1 MKHILIYIICVM
13 VSFIGV
19 SAANTAEQADSAYA
33 KEDYRSAIRLYTT
46 TIEKNGPSAQI
57 YYNLGNA
64 YYRVS
69 DISKAVLCYQR
80 ALNIDPS
87 YSEART
93 NLKFVKSRIADLP
106 EDDSSFLG
114 NLHDSVIATMS
125 PNAWAWTALIFFI
138 ILLGCVGLYL
148 FTNNIRLRKTGFFG
162 GIVVL
167 VISIY
172 TSIVAYESASASVR
186 HDQAV
191 ITPPTAT
198 LRTEPGSVVNDQ
210 NRVISLPEGTI
221 VIITDS
227 LTMPGESAAPKW
239 YNVKINNSTGAW
251 VNAADVERI

>member
-1 MKHILIYIICVM
+1 MKRILIYIICVLA
-13 VSFIGV
+13 SFLAVRG
-19 SAANTAEQADSAYA
+19 AGTAELADSAYA
-33 KEDYRSAIRLYTT
+33 KEDYRAAIRLYSNF
-46 TIEKNGPSAQI
+46 IEEQGPSAQI

-87 YSEART
+87 YSDART

-106 EDDSSFLG
+106 EDDSSFLE
-114 NLHDSVIATMS
+114 NLQESVLAGMS
-125 PNAWAWTALIFFI
+125 PNAWAWTALIMFVM
-138 ILLGCVGLYL
+138 LLGCLGLYF
-148 FTNNIRLRKTGFFG
+148 FTDNIRLRKTGFFG
-162 GIVVL
+162 GIIVL
-167 VISIY
+167 VLAIY
-172 TSIVAYESASASVR
+172 TSVIAYDSASASVR

-198 LRTEPGSVVNDQ
+198 LRTEPGSAVNDK

-227 LTMPGESAAPKW
+227 MTMPGESASPKW